1 MGCYIMLMS
10 LIKLRSSKTGK
21 LYNVNDASFV
31 ELCDDAGKLLGVV
44 LVNES
49 MRLVELLRPGDSA
62 FKRYV
67 NAYKREY
74 GQVKDIDVTWLERK
88 RNSML

>member
-1 MGCYIMLMS
+1 MYCYIMLMS
-10 LIKLRSSKTGK
+10 LIKLRSAKTGK
-21 LYNVNDASFV
+21 LYNANDVSFV
-31 ELCDDAGKLLGVV
+31 ELCDDDGKLLGVV

-74 GQVKDIDVTWLERK
+74 GQVKDIDLTWLERK